1 MGKVHVLVAESFDI
15 YRNGLESVL
24 NSSKKVQL
32 QQVCKSG
39 KELIKHFKKSPNAV
53 CLVSSGIP
61 DMNIHD
67 LITELEKTSDDPG
80 VIVLTHSTELSHL
93 NQSLKAGVKGYLTKN
108 APSKELIDAIVEVSQ
123 GRQSFGKSAS
133 QLMIGKYADSAK
145 KSLSKKK
152 KLITEREREIVKL
165 IVQGYTSAEIAN
177 LLFIST
183 RTVETHR
190 ANLMNKLEL
199 KNIAAL
205 VRYAIEEN
213 IS

>member
-15 YRNGLESVL
+15 YRHGLESVL

-32 QQVCKSG
+32 QKVCKSG
-39 KELIKHFKKSPNAV
+39 KELIKHFKKSPGAV
-53 CLVSSGIP
+53 CLVSSGIS

-67 LITELEKTSDDPG
+67 LITELEKTSDEPG
-80 VIVLTHSTELSHL
+80 VIVLTHSTELTHL

-108 APSKELIDAIVEVSQ
+108 APSKELIDAIIEVSQ
-123 GRQSFGKSAS
+123 GRQAFGKSAS

-199 KNIAAL
+199 KNTAAL

>member
-15 YRNGLESVL
+15 YKFGLESVL
-24 NSSKKVQL
+24 NSSNKVHL
-32 QQVCKSG
+32 QKICTSG
-39 KELIKHFKKSPNAV
+39 KELIKHFRRATNSV

-67 LITELEKTSDDPG
+67 LMTELEKIIEEPP
-80 VIVLTHSTELSHL
+80 VIVLTHSTELTHL

-108 APSKELIDAIVEVSQ
+108 APAEELIDAIIEVNK
-123 GRQSFGKSAS
+123 GRQAFGKSAS
-133 QLMIGKYADSAK
+133 QLMIGKYTDTAK
-145 KSLSKKK
+145 KLPSKGK
-152 KLITEREREIVKL
+152 KLITKREKEIVKL

-190 ANLMNKLEL
+190 SNLMNKLEL
-199 KNIAAL
+199 KNTAAL
-205 VRYAIEEN
+205 VRYAMEEN
-213 IS
+213 LS

>member
-1 MGKVHVLVAESFDI
+1 MSKVHVLVAESFDI
-15 YRNGLESVL
+15 YRHGLESVL
-24 NSSKKVQL
+24 NSSSQILLKK
-32 QQVCKSG
+32 VCKSG
-39 KELIKHFKKSPNAV
+39 KELIKHFKKSPDAV
-53 CLVSSGIP
+53 CLVSSGIS

-67 LITELEKTSDDPG
+67 LISELEKTDDDPG
-80 VIVLTHSTELSHL
+80 VIVLTHSTELTHL

-108 APSKELIDAIVEVSQ
+108 APSSELIDAIIEVSQ
-123 GRQSFGKSAS
+123 GRQAFGKSAS

-145 KSLSKKK
+145 KPPSKRK
-152 KLITEREREIVKL
+152 KLITEREREILKL

-199 KNIAAL
+199 KNTAAL

>member
-1 MGKVHVLVAESFDI
+1 MGKVPVLVAESFEI
-15 YRNGLESVL
+15 YRRGLESVL
-24 NSSKKVQL
+24 NSSQKVHL
-32 QQVCKSG
+32 QNVCTSG
-39 KELIKHFKKSPNAV
+39 KQLINSFKKFKSAV

-67 LITELEKTSDDPG
+67 LMTELEKTKDEPP

-108 APSKELIDAIVEVSQ
+108 APAEELIDAIIEVNH
-123 GRQSFGKSAS
+123 GRQAFGKSAS

-145 KSLSKKK
+145 KSPSKSK
-152 KLITEREREIVKL
+152 KLITKREKEIVKL

-190 ANLMNKLEL
+190 SNLMNKLEL
-199 KNIAAL
+199 KNTAAL
-205 VRYAIEEN
+205 VRYAMEQN
-213 IS
+213 LG

>member
-1 MGKVHVLVAESFDI
+1 MSKVQVLVAESFDI
-15 YRNGLESVL
+15 YRHGLVSVL
-24 NSSKKVQL
+24 NSSKKVHL
-32 QQVCKSG
+32 QRVCTSG
-39 KELIKHFKKSPNAV
+39 KELTKYFKKSPKSV

-67 LITELEKTSDDPG
+67 LISELKKTSDEPG

-108 APSKELIDAIVEVSQ
+108 APSAELIDAIIEVNQ
-123 GRQSFGKSAS
+123 GRQAFGKSAS
-133 QLMIGKYADSAK
+133 QLMIGKYTDSAK
-145 KSLSKKK
+145 KVPSKGK
-152 KLITEREREIVKL
+152 KLITKREREIVKL

-190 ANLMNKLEL
+190 SNLMNKLDL
-199 KNIAAL
+199 KNTAAL